1 MGKVAV
7 FDSGLGSLSI
17 VLAIRK
23 ATKADIVYFADQK
36 NYPYGKKSYREL
48 RKIIES
54 SIEMLQ
60 EKFQPDVIVVGSNT
74 PTLLFPDLFENNEAI
89 VGVLPPLEEAV
100 KKTKTRSIAVLGTT
114 ATVHSRKLN
123 HSIKQLSQKNISM
136 TKIDA
141 TDLIDLVES
150 GKFLSSPNYCE
161 TKIQKSLFKKFSS
174 NNIDVAT
181 LSSTHLP
188 FLNDIL
194 SKLFPRILFL
204 DPANYVAQRI
214 ALRKD
219 FKASK
224 RNSLK
229 IFSSGDLNKL
239 QNTLYK
245 LKIKK
250 KISHLDIF

>member
-1 MGKVAV
+1 
-7 FDSGLGSLSI
+7 
-17 VLAIRK
+17 
-23 ATKADIVYFADQK
+23 
-36 NYPYGKKSYREL
+36 
-48 RKIIES
+48 
-54 SIEMLQ
+54 
-60 EKFQPDVIVVGSNT
+60 
-74 PTLLFPDLFENNEAI
+74 
-89 VGVLPPLEEAV
+89 VLPPLEEAV
-100 KKTKTRSIAVLGTT
+100 KKTKTKSIAVLGTT
-114 ATVHSRKLN
+114 TTVHSRKLN
-123 HSIKQLSQKNISM
+123 DSIERLSQKNIFV

-161 TKIQKSLFKKFSS
+161 TKVQNFLGKKFSS

-181 LSSTHLP
+181 LSSTHLS

-204 DPANYVAQRI
+204 DPANYVARQI
-214 ALRKD
+214 TLRKD
-219 FKASK
+219 FKTSK

-229 IFSSGDLNKL
+229 IFSSGDLNKM